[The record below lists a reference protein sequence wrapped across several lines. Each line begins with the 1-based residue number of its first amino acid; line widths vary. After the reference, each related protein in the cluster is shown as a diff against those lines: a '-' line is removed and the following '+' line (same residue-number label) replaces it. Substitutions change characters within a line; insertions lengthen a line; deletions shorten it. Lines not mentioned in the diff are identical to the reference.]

1 MTEVK
6 TKVQGSEA
14 ILIEFTEMWDQ
25 LQAEKREIIDRE
37 LQTNYANQNATAA
50 SKKKKGQKKPGL
62 K

>member
-14 ILIEFTEMWDQ
+14 ILIEFNEMWDQ

-37 LQTNYANQNATAA
+37 LQTNYAN
-50 SKKKKGQKKPGL
+50 
-62 K
+62 